1 MSDRARASADRIRE
15 HVSIVQVLATLG
27 YDVREDGGDREQQ
40 FRCDLHGSGHDD
52 KPSARVYPDSNSW
65 YCFGCGLTRDPIET
79 LRAKQGQSFWE
90 AVKVLEQAVGLDPL
104 PMNYGSDERGEAAL
118 AEMGFHLQHHT
129 TFADEE
135 SRVRALLDGLTRDRD
150 LPLDR
155 LLSFWEA
162 FDKVVFHVRGPRGDG
177 GVWAE
182 HKGRTILVALRER
195 IAEKVKEH
203 YST

>member
-15 HVSIVQVLATLG
+15 HVSIVQVLSTLG

-79 LRAKQGQSFWE
+79 LRAKQGMGFWE

-104 PMNYGSDERGEAAL
+104 PVNYGSDERGEAAL
-118 AEMGFHLQHHT
+118 AAVGHNLQSHT
-129 TFADEE
+129 TFADEAD
-135 SRVRALLDGLTRDRD
+135 RVRAMLDGLARDRD

-155 LLSFWEA
+155 LLAFWEG
-162 FDKVVFHVRGPRGDG
+162 FDKAVFHVRGPRGDG
-177 GVWAE
+177 GVWTE
-182 HKGRTILVALRER
+182 HKGRTILAALRER
-195 IAEKVKEH
+195 IAERVKEH